1 MQLPSN
7 LLIHTIYLYK
17 QTQSTDGYG
26 NISLSFNFSSYDA
39 TLTGRVF
46 ILTDELI
53 YGSAGTYKVGSI
65 VIYLNSIGTA
75 EAGDAIIFNS
85 RKYIIKEIIDVY
97 DFSLSHYM
105 IIAEPYY
112 ASS

>member
-1 MQLPSN
+1 MQLPAS

-26 NISLSFNFSSYDA
+26 NTTFSFDFSSYDS

-46 ILTDELI
+46 ILTDELV
-53 YGSAGTYKVGSI
+53 YGSSGTYKVGSI

-75 EAGDAIIFNS
+75 EAGDAIMFNS
-85 RKYIIKEIIDVY
+85 TKYIIKEIISVY